1 MTPNSRSW
9 CANRTALH
17 PDDHLY
23 MPIRGS
29 DFFRTSALL
38 VLVPLFF
45 DGLCLQLSLGPLS
58 LRSSLSF
65 FSASLS
71 SSSLF
76 VPSRASSSLLGPLV
90 AALFGR
96 DNRIRTCDPLLPKQ
110 VR

>member
-29 DFFRTSALL
+29 DFFGTSALL
-38 VLVPLFF
+38 VLAPLFF
-45 DGLCLQLSLGPLS
+45 DGLCSQLSLGPLS
-58 LRSSLSF
+58 SLALSGPLSSLT
-65 FSASLS
+65 L
-71 SSSLF
+71 SLF
-76 VPSRASSSLLGPLV
+76 SLAFLFLGPLV